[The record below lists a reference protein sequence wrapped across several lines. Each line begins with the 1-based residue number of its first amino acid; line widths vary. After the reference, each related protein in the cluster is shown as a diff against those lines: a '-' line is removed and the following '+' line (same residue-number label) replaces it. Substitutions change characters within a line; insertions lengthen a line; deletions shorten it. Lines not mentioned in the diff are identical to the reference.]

1 MMACGPDA
9 CLFVNG
15 RWQAVAYPTAVT
27 AWPYVANLTVS
38 GLTALSSYALYCY
51 SEDASSPANTL
62 PDRWAHACHHHID
75 DVISFSWYTVPRHCT

>member
-1 MMACGPDA
+1 MACGPDA

-62 PDRWAHACHHHID
+62 PDRWAAMP
-75 DVISFSWYTVPRHCT
+75 SPQPPRP